1 MLVIILFATADNAD
15 SSLSSRIDT
24 VQATANGLTA
34 SVQTQSQAIST
45 IQNGAQAMW
54 TTKTQVGDITAGIG
68 LMTDSNGKS
77 QVMISA
83 SQLFMFDPNGS
94 APTRSIFAVSNGQV
108 VIQKAVIEAAT
119 IETVTAMSITAD
131 YVRAGVSLTSPNL
144 VGGTLSIGSG
154 DNSCFMEGGSIGIG
168 KGGPYGGW
176 GYGWH
181 TIIYNDGGIY
191 TDRIYASGGTFNN
204 VTINE
209 NCDVRGTIYADKIV
223 GDVVSIKSF
232 PTKTIR
238 SNSSDTGIEVYSITI
253 AASPLVRTMTITDG
267 HLAISGYFSNYNVL
281 VSLNETVISGNRND
295 EAPLEFNGTRTL

>member
-1 MLVIILFATADNAD
+1 M
-15 SSLSSRIDT
+15 

-45 IQNGAQAMW
+45 LQNGAQAMW

-131 YVRAGVSLTSPNL
+131 YVKAGVSLTSPNL

-168 KGGPYGGW
+168 KGGPYGAW

-181 TIIYNDGGIY
+181 TIIYNDGGLY
-191 TDRIYASGGTFNN
+191 TDRIHASGGTFNN
-204 VTINE
+204 VTIAE
-209 NCDVRGTIYADKIV
+209 NCDVRGTIYANKIV
-223 GDVVSIKSF
+223 GDVLKVWVPNVGPSSSLELRYGGSFSLDPYNKQRRISFIYIDWSFIK
-232 PTKTIR
+232 
-238 SNSSDTGIEVYSITI
+238 
-253 AASPLVRTMTITDG
+253 LVTYEG
-267 HLAISGYFSNYNVL
+267 VL
-281 VSLNETVISGNRND
+281 VKSIGDSSPTVTIPANATGLHLYLESTAVYN
-295 EAPLEFNGTRTL
+295 APLLIYI